1 LEFRLT
7 EIIKAPRERVFALT
21 NDIDRAME
29 WLPAGVRIEKLT
41 EGPVRVGSRYRE
53 TRTILGRD
61 DTEIYEI
68 TVYEPPH
75 RSEVFADGR
84 QGTAGRG
91 EFRFRV
97 DFAEAGPDST
107 RVDLV
112 ATAARL
118 GCVGVIL
125 YPVVRGIIKRHTV
138 ADVAGLK
145 AWIESQP
152 LGRDG
157 QSPIANLESPGPVG

>member
-1 LEFRLT
+1 MEFELT
-7 EIIKAPRERVFALT
+7 ETIRAPLDKVFALT

-41 EGPVRVGSRYRE
+41 PGPTRLGSRYRE
-53 TRTILGRD
+53 TRRILGRD

-68 TVYEPPH
+68 TGFDPP
-75 RSEVFADGR
+75 RRCEVFADGR

-91 EFRFRV
+91 EFRFHI
-97 DFAEAGPDST
+97 DFEPAGTDAT
-107 RVDLV
+107 RISLV
-112 ATAARL
+112 ASATRL

-125 YPVVRGIIKRHTV
+125 YPLVRSILKRHTI

-145 AWIESQP
+145 AWIE
-152 LGRDG
+152 R
-157 QSPIANLESPGPVG
+157 QSVSPP

>member
-1 LEFRLT
+1 MDFRIT
-7 EIIKAPRERVFALT
+7 ETIHAPLERVFSLT

-53 TRTILGRD
+53 TRKILGRD

-68 TVYEPPH
+68 TVYDPPN
-75 RSEVFADGR
+75 RSEVFAEGR
-84 QGTAGRG
+84 HGTAGRG
-91 EFRFRV
+91 EFRFRI
-97 DFAEAGPDST
+97 DFAAAGPDAT
-107 RVDLV
+107 RVELV
-112 ATAARL
+112 ASATRL

-125 YPVVRGIIKRHTV
+125 YPVVRGIIRRHTV

-145 AWIESQP
+145 AWIE
-152 LGRDG
+152 RM
-157 QSPIANLESPGPVG
+157 A